1 MVNEDKYI
9 NYREIPTQEEVDK
22 AYEDYLDAKEISDQ
36 NASNEQDSKT
46 AYQEARNKA
55 KESKEATD
63 NAKSEYSRLK
73 TEKGEDDPETQ
84 AAKQAWKDAK
94 SISDADANAELEAKN
109 AHDDAVEK
117 LTESLKETNRLKGI
131 WKDLKKRRE
140 EGDKKPGEDDPHEP
154 PKKRK
159 RRIKRPTDVFN
170 IPSVMV
176 GQWGVL
182 YISQYPIS
190 NAIARSNTPGMLD
203 ADTTLD
209 VFKRYKNGL
218 PSTDKGAMRWI
229 PLGLFTEDGVEHEFE
244 EETEDIE
251 SWQIGRVRTIV
262 KSRKASFKFAGLQS
276 NKTMLETFYGLEH
289 GISPRKNKDDYDVY
303 EFDVAS
309 NVTRPKIATLLEI
322 YDGNRRWRFY
332 CQMSQIGEVESP
344 KFTSGD
350 AVEWGITINTL
361 AYNDKLMNLQLTDDE
376 AGEIAIGDEEIEQS
390 IFAH

>member
-1 MVNEDKYI
+1 MEDKYI

-94 SISDADANAELEAKN
+94 SISDADANAEVEAKK
-109 AHDDAVEK
+109 AHDEAVTK

-140 EGDKKPGEDDPHEP
+140 EGDKKPDEDDPHEP

-203 ADTTLD
+203 ADMTLD
-209 VFKRYKNGL
+209 VFKRYKNGF
-218 PSTDKGAMRWI
+218 PSTQKGAMRWI
-229 PLGLFTEDGVEHEFE
+229 PLGLFTEDGVEHGFE
-244 EETEDIE
+244 EETEDIN
-251 SWQIGRVRTIV
+251 S
-262 KSRKASFKFAGLQS
+262 
-276 NKTMLETFYGLEH
+276 
-289 GISPRKNKDDYDVY
+289 
-303 EFDVAS
+303 
-309 NVTRPKIATLLEI
+309 
-322 YDGNRRWRFY
+322 
-332 CQMSQIGEVESP
+332 
-344 KFTSGD
+344 
-350 AVEWGITINTL
+350 
-361 AYNDKLMNLQLTDDE
+361 
-376 AGEIAIGDEEIEQS
+376 
-390 IFAH
+390 